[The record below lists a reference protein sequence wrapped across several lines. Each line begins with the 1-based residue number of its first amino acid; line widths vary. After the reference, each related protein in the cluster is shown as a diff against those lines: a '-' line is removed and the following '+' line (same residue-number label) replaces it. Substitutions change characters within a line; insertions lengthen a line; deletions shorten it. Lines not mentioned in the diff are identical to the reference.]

1 MVVYDVVVLFGAAIF
16 ENGGQGRRAFMLR
29 VYVFRLMGVISRLG
43 CGEGLRDCGYGGG
56 WGGGVSSMLTTE
68 LSTYILGSKGMLL
81 SARCKTEVGPRWS
94 HMLPH
99 SRVVILP
106 FSLVQSLGLVREMS
120 LSFPESR
127 MSQVAG
133 F

>member
-1 MVVYDVVVLFGAAIF
+1 MH
-16 ENGGQGRRAFMLR
+16 
-29 VYVFRLMGVISRLG
+29 VFRLMRVISRLG

-99 SRVVILP
+99 SRVVIQP
-106 FSLVQSLGLVREMS
+106 FSLVHSLELVREMG
-120 LSFPESR
+120 LSFSESR

-133 F
+133 FRAISIFCVALSAITGCKDDSFFITGFA